1 MRLALFCLSIYTKR
15 KMPEEKTLERIYV
28 VPLRKEWLKVAH
40 YRRAEKAVRA
50 VKAFVAKHMKV
61 ALEDVKLGKYLNE
74 AIWQRGAKRPPHK
87 IKIIVKK
94 EKEKAF
100 AELEGYEKLKE
111 KEEKKLKKKKK
122 EVEKGKEKEEMK
134 VEKKEQKGEKA
145 EKKRKEEKTEKEK
158 EEVIKSNSDEN
169 KRAV

>member
-1 MRLALFCLSIYTKR
+1 
-15 KMPEEKTLERIYV
+15 MPEEKTLERIYV

-50 VKAFVAKHMKV
+50 LKAFVAKHMKV
-61 ALEDVKLGKYLNE
+61 ALKDVKVGKYLNE

-94 EKEKAF
+94 EKEKVF
-100 AELEGYEKLKE
+100 VELEGYEKLKE
-111 KEEKKLKKKKK
+111 KEKKKLKKKK
-122 EVEKGKEKEEMK
+122 KEKEEMK
-134 VEKKEQKGEKA
+134 VEKKEQKEEKA
-145 EKKRKEEKTEKEK
+145 ERTQKEEKKES
-158 EEVIKSNSDEN
+158 ISDEN

>member
-1 MRLALFCLSIYTKR
+1 
-15 KMPEEKTLERIYV
+15 MPEEKTLERIYV

-50 VKAFVAKHMKV
+50 LKAFVAKHMKV
-61 ALEDVKLGKYLNE
+61 ALKDVKVGKYLNE

-94 EKEKAF
+94 EKEKVF

-122 EVEKGKEKEEMK
+122 EKEEMK
-134 VEKKEQKGEKA
+134 VEKKEQKEEKA
-145 EKKRKEEKTEKEK
+145 ERTQKEEKKES
-158 EEVIKSNSDEN
+158 ISDEN

>member
-1 MRLALFCLSIYTKR
+1 
-15 KMPEEKTLERIYV
+15 ERIYV

-50 VKAFVAKHMKV
+50 LKAFVAKHMKV
-61 ALEDVKLGKYLNE
+61 ALNDVKVGKYLNE

-94 EKEKAF
+94 EKEKVF

-122 EVEKGKEKEEMK
+122 EKEEMK
-134 VEKKEQKGEKA
+134 VEKKEQKEEKA
-145 EKKRKEEKTEKEK
+145 ERTQKEEKEGS
-158 EEVIKSNSDEN
+158 ISDEN

>member
-1 MRLALFCLSIYTKR
+1 
-15 KMPEEKTLERIYV
+15 MPEEKTLERIYV

-50 VKAFVAKHMKV
+50 LKAFVAKHMKV
-61 ALEDVKLGKYLNE
+61 ALNDVKVGKYLNE

-94 EKEKAF
+94 EKEKVF

-122 EVEKGKEKEEMK
+122 EKEEMK
-134 VEKKEQKGEKA
+134 VEKKEQKEEKA
-145 EKKRKEEKTEKEK
+145 ERTQKEEKKES
-158 EEVIKSNSDEN
+158 ISDEN

>member
-1 MRLALFCLSIYTKR
+1 
-15 KMPEEKTLERIYV
+15 MPEEKTLERIYV

-50 VKAFVAKHMKV
+50 VRDFVARHMKV
-61 ALEDVKLGKYLNE
+61 ALKDVKLGKYLNE
-74 AIWQRGAKRPPHK
+74 AIWQHGAKRPPHK

-94 EKEKAF
+94 EKEKVF

-122 EVEKGKEKEEMK
+122 EGKKGVEKEKEKEEMK
-134 VEKKEQKGEKA
+134 VKQEEGKKEQKGEKA
-145 EKKRKEEKTEKEK
+145 EEEQKEEKTEKEK

-169 KRAV
+169 KRTV